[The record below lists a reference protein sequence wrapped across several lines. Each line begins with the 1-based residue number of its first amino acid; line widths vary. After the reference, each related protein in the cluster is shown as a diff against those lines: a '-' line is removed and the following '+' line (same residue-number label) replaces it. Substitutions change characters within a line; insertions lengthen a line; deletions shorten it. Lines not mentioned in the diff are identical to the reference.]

1 MLLILPVEG
10 GHVTRILSHRE
21 LALVFE
27 NTKMEQDEIKK
38 TVTELVSWVTFYRSV
53 IGTFL
58 YLNLVIYSSFCGD
71 LPFCNQPL
79 SSLLQELRIQI

>member
-27 NTKMEQDEIKK
+27 NAKMEQDEIKK

-53 IGTFL
+53 IGTFF
-58 YLNLVIYSSFCGD
+58 IFKSRD
-71 LPFCNQPL
+71 LFIF
-79 SSLLQELRIQI
+79 LRRFAVL